1 MKITVGI
8 PVYNRKT
15 KIKACIDSV
24 LNQEISEND
33 QFSVLVV
40 DNNSNDGTKEILKS
54 YETNNK
60 VEIVYNE
67 ENLGMAGNWTKVFN
81 VADSEYIF
89 LLHSDDLLNKGT
101 LHKVFDF
108 LNTNPDCDF
117 GFGNVDI
124 VSDKNTRKNI
134 FSLKN
139 KGNELLDNDWLL
151 NNYYYKASHP
161 CPPQTWFIKKG
172 IIEEM
177 GGFIDKNMCCDFNM
191 SFKIVASNYKIG
203 YINSSLTKWMIH
215 DENVGG
221 GDIRKHKNDLLKAI
235 DDLYEQQEKFSLDSN
250 KMNEIKIWVE
260 KEELLKYLKI
270 GDKKGAKEKI
280 KSLSKKYFDLTSFK
294 ELLMLV
300 YKYVGLNLVKPFFKV
315 KVFLDT
321 I

>member
-24 LNQEISEND
+24 LNQNLPEDHNYT
-33 QFSVLVV
+33 VLVV
-40 DNNSNDGTKEILKS
+40 DNNSNDGTKDILKE
-54 YETNNK
+54 YESNSR
-60 VEIVYNE
+60 VEVVYNK
-67 ENLGMAGNWTKVFN
+67 ENVGLAGNWTKVFN
-81 VADSEYIF
+81 TANSDYIF
-89 LLHSDDLLNKGT
+89 LLHSDDLLKEGA
-101 LHKVFDF
+101 LLKVFNF
-108 LNTNPDCDF
+108 LKEFPNCDF

-124 VSDKNTRKNI
+124 INETHTRKNI

-139 KGNELLDNDWLL
+139 KGNQLLNNNWLLDN
-151 NNYYYKASHP
+151 YFYKASHP
-161 CPPQTWFIKKG
+161 CPPQTWFIRKG

-215 DENVGG
+215 GENIGG

-235 DDLYEQQEKFSLDSN
+235 DDLHDQTEKLGLNAD
-250 KMNEIKIWVE
+250 KMQNIKSWVE

-270 GDKKGAKEKI
+270 GERKEAREKV
-280 KSLSKKYFDLTSFK
+280 KTLTRKQFNTSSLK
-294 ELLMLV
+294 ESLMLIF
-300 YKYVGLNLVKPFFKV
+300 KYSGINLVKPLFKV